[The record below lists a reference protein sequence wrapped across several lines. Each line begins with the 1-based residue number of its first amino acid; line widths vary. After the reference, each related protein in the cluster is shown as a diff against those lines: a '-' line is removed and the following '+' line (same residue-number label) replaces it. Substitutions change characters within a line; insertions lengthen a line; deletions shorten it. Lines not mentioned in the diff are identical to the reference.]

1 VVVVLLRFLVEPF
14 LQMVQPVQLLVLDL
28 PPHLVAVVVVVLD
41 LQGFQEQV
49 TLVGIRCLHLSQG

>member
-28 PPHLVAVVVVVLD
+28 PPHLVAVVVEVLD
-41 LQGFQEQV
+41 LQGLREQV
-49 TLVGIRCLHLSQG
+49 TMVGIRFLHLSQG